1 MDGENFRGDAKNIRF
16 VREGDGN
23 TWGARLEDISPN
35 YRADVGFVRQTG
47 FKQLNLWHSRQYRS
61 NNFFRL
67 MSPRII
73 LRERSDYEG
82 NQISD
87 MMEIGARFETSIN
100 LRGNIE
106 RKIFKKEQFKD
117 YLFNEDQVRDSL
129 WLGYSPSEAWGINLN
144 ADYGDRIA
152 YNEDIPVIGD
162 QANYT
167 LFLALRPTDNL
178 SIFLNKR
185 KIQLKNKL
193 SGEDFYN
200 GSVDRITTNY
210 SFSNDLS
217 FKVNIESNDFS
228 DDYYLETLFK
238 WSPDP
243 TLFFMLEVHSFLMM
257 VSLVEACSYTHH
269 KSI

>member
-35 YRADVGFVRQTG
+35 YRADVGFVPQTG

-106 RKIFKKEQFKD
+106 RKIFKK
-117 YLFNEDQVRDSL
+117 
-129 WLGYSPSEAWGINLN
+129 
-144 ADYGDRIA
+144 
-152 YNEDIPVIGD
+152 
-162 QANYT
+162 
-167 LFLALRPTDNL
+167 
-178 SIFLNKR
+178 
-185 KIQLKNKL
+185 
-193 SGEDFYN
+193 
-200 GSVDRITTNY
+200 
-210 SFSNDLS
+210 
-217 FKVNIESNDFS
+217 
-228 DDYYLETLFK
+228 
-238 WSPDP
+238 
-243 TLFFMLEVHSFLMM
+243 
-257 VSLVEACSYTHH
+257 
-269 KSI
+269 